1 MFVNN
6 FFNIYL
12 RFSPKD
18 YVEPKPYI
26 IYMYIY
32 VTERSENIQ
41 GRVDSGQ
48 DDTGPT
54 WLRGRL
60 NFRPSWPATPPTNSG
75 RWRIR

>member
-54 WLRGRL
+54 
-60 NFRPSWPATPPTNSG
+60 
-75 RWRIR
+75 